1 MPSIINASSSGSG
14 GIVQTADASGVLQL
28 QSNGTVAVTI
38 SGANVSFGSSSSPSG
53 WSAYQAIELINGGSN
68 GALAKWGS
76 GVNTAIVTNA
86 YYSSAWTYYSTN
98 TVALYQQETGATH
111 NFYSAPS
118 GTAGT
123 GVSLTQ
129 VMTFAKDTSVA
140 LQGASR
146 QAGTGITFPATQ
158 SASSDA
164 NTLDDYEEGTW
175 TPTFSTTGTN
185 YSTLTYSVQLG
196 HYTKV
201 GNMVTFWG
209 WLETATVAGG
219 SGSVQIGGLP
229 FTTAFQATL
238 SNNWS
243 NGAWSTQVPISGHVL
258 SNSTSVYLTYFAA
271 TQTVQ
276 LPSANLINGSQ
287 IIFSGVYRVG

>member
-1 MPSIINASSSGSG
+1 MASIINASSSGSG

-146 QAGTGITFPATQ
+146 QSGTGITFPATQ
-158 SASSDA
+158 SASTNA

-175 TPTFSTTGTN
+175 TPTTSQGVGLSVSTAYYRKIGNLVYISTFINVNSNSNPNDLLIVSLPFALDSGSSSVGCFNNNNEDLYAYQDGSGIYIRGSNNT
-185 YSTLTYSVQLG
+185 SKTLTQLSG
-196 HYTKV
+196 K
-201 GNMVTFWG
+201 F
-209 WLETATVAGG
+209 VAFE
-219 SGSVQIGGLP
+219 LFYP
-229 FTTAFQATL
+229 TT
-238 SNNWS
+238 S
-243 NGAWSTQVPISGHVL
+243 
-258 SNSTSVYLTYFAA
+258 
-271 TQTVQ
+271 
-276 LPSANLINGSQ
+276 
-287 IIFSGVYRVG
+287 

>member
-1 MPSIINASSSGSG
+1 MPSIINASSTGSG

-28 QSNGTVAVTI
+28 QSNGTVALTI

-53 WSAYQAIELINGGSN
+53 WSQYQAIELINGGSN

-76 GVNTAIVTNA
+76 GLNTAIVNNA

-129 VMTFAKDTSVA
+129 LMTFAKDTSIA

-146 QAGTGITFPATQ
+146 QTGTGITFPATQ
-158 SASSDA
+158 NASTNA

-175 TPTFSTTGTN
+175 TPTTSQGVGLSVSTAYYRKIGNLVYISTFINVNSNSNPNDLLIVSLPFALDSGSSSAGCFNNNTEDLYAYQDGSGIYIRGSN
-185 YSTLTYSVQLG
+185 NTSKTLTQLSG
-196 HYTKV
+196 KFVAFELFYP
-201 GNMVTFWG
+201 
-209 WLETATVAGG
+209 TA
-219 SGSVQIGGLP
+219 S
-229 FTTAFQATL
+229 
-238 SNNWS
+238 
-243 NGAWSTQVPISGHVL
+243 
-258 SNSTSVYLTYFAA
+258 
-271 TQTVQ
+271 
-276 LPSANLINGSQ
+276 
-287 IIFSGVYRVG
+287 

>member
-1 MPSIINASSSGSG
+1 MASIINASSTGSG

-28 QSNGTVAVTI
+28 QSNGTVALTI
-38 SGANVSFGSSSSPSG
+38 SGANVSFGSSSSPSA
-53 WSAYQAIELINGGSN
+53 WSQYQAIELINGGSN

-76 GVNTAIVTNA
+76 GLNTAIVNNA

-129 VMTFAKDTSVA
+129 LMTFAKDTSVA

-146 QAGTGITFPATQ
+146 SSGTGISFPATQ

-175 TPTFSTTGTN
+175 TPTLVFSGGAGSLSYSKREGT
-185 YSTLTYSVQLG
+185 
-196 HYTKV
+196 YTK
-201 GNMVTFWG
+201 
-209 WLETATVAGG
+209 
-219 SGSVQIGGLP
+219 IGR
-229 FTTAFQATL
+229 
-238 SNNWS
+238 
-243 NGAWSTQVPISGHVL
+243 V
-258 SNSTSVYLTYFAA
+258 VYLTMDVSFSKGTASGSLDTVTGIPFSGNTIFGSGAQIDNMTGLVGAPVWIVSTNTIYIYMTTTGSLGAISA
-271 TQTVQ
+271 TNMGA
-276 LPSANLINGSQ
+276 SANGIR
-287 IIFSGVYRVG
+287 FSAFYNV